1 MVLQQVSKIGDI
13 VSPTTLASIVYHN
26 IFEYP
31 LSSGELIKWEVSPK
45 LIKPYH
51 LPKDIGYQKGFYF
64 INGQEGLLLKR
75 ALRKRLSEKKQL
87 IAKKS
92 VRILSLI
99 PWITGVFLTGS
110 VAMGNAKEEGDID
123 LMIIV
128 KSGRLWT
135 SRLLSFLL
143 LTASGFKMRRHGI
156 VDQKDRLCMNMWLD
170 ESSLVWPEKE
180 RNIFSAHEIIQVKP
194 LLNRRN
200 VYERFLSENIWV
212 KDYWPSSISINKR
225 ENTAI
230 RVQAG
235 RIEKM
240 LFNLQHKYMKDKIT
254 KEIVREDRAIFH
266 PTDLWPEILRQLR
279 GKGFKL

>member
-1 MVLQQVSKIGDI
+1 MVLQRVNKIGDI

-31 LSSGELIKWEVSPK
+31 LSSGELIKWEVSPR

-51 LPKDIGYQKGFYF
+51 LPKDIGYQKGYYF

-75 ALRKRLSEKKQL
+75 ALRKRLSAKKQL
-87 IAKKS
+87 IAEKA

-99 PWITGVFLTGS
+99 SWIKGIFLTGS
-110 VAMGNAKEEGDID
+110 VAMGNAQEEGDID

-128 KSGRLWT
+128 SSGRLWT

-143 LTASGFKMRRHGI
+143 LTISGFKMRRHGLM
-156 VDQKDRLCMNMWLD
+156 DQKDRLCMNMWLD
-170 ESSLVWPEKE
+170 EHNLVWPEKD

-194 LLNRRN
+194 LLNRN
-200 VYERFLSENIWV
+200 NAYERFLSENKWI
-212 KDYWPSSISINKR
+212 KEYWPSSVSIKKSENKVER
-225 ENTAI
+225 EK
-230 RVQAG
+230 AG
-235 RIEKM
+235 RIEKL
-240 LFNLQHKYMKDKIT
+240 LFKLQHKYMKNKIT

-266 PTDLWPEILRQLR
+266 PTDLWPEVSRQLR